1 MDRRFRLQSVLN
13 YRQDVEEALQLELS
27 VLVAEEQSARD
38 RLQALRDDAARAME
52 GIVGFQTQARAD
64 VAIIEQ
70 GFVYLDVMARAVA
83 DQDAVV
89 ADAAARADAKR
100 QQLVEAMQARKAM
113 EKLKERHDRA
123 FAAWADRVEQTRI
136 DDMVTVRYNRRAAE
150 GEQVAV

>member
-13 YRQDVEEALQLELS
+13 YRQDIEEALQLELS

>member
-13 YRQDVEEALQLELS
+13 YRQDIEEALQLELS
-27 VLVAEEQSARD
+27 VLVAEEQRARE

-52 GIVGFQTQARAD
+52 GIVSFQTRAQAD

-70 GFVYLDVMARAVA
+70 GFVYLELMARAVA

-89 ADAAARADAKR
+89 ADASARADAKR
-100 QQLVEAMQARKAM
+100 QELVAAMQARKAM

-123 FAAWADRVEQTRI
+123 FAVWADRVEQTRI
-136 DDMVTVRYNRRAAE
+136 DDLVTVRYNRRAAE

>member
-1 MDRRFRLQSVLN
+1 MDRRFRLQPVLN

-27 VLVAEEQSARD
+27 VLVAEGQAARD

-52 GIVGFQTQARAD
+52 GIVGFQSQGTAD

-83 DQDAVV
+83 DQDVVV
-89 ADAAARADAKR
+89 ADATARADAKR
-100 QQLVEAMQARKAM
+100 QELVAAMQARKAM

-123 FAAWADRVEQTRI
+123 YAAWADRVEQTRI

-150 GEQVAV
+150 GEQVPV